1 MSSIE
6 TSSTAALED
15 LLRRNAAV
23 LLDVADR
30 SIRRG
35 LDTGKALAPDAG
47 DYAPELRR
55 HWASFVTLCIKGK
68 LRGCTGSAYAHQ
80 PLVSDVAE
88 NAFAAAFT
96 DSRFQPLAANEAAEM
111 GTEISL
117 LTAPEPMKFSSEAD
131 LLAQLVPRRDGLI
144 LKAGRRRGLFLPQ
157 VWQTLPEAGAFL
169 HQLKVKAGLDPDA
182 WPPDVEVERFEA
194 VKAARDDAG
203 AIPRRWTML

>member
-6 TSSTAALED
+6 ISSTEALED

-23 LLDVADR
+23 LLDVADD

-35 LDTGKALAPDAG
+35 LETGKAPVVAAG

-55 HWASFVTLCIKGK
+55 HAASFITLRIKGE
-68 LRGCTGSAYAHQ
+68 LRGCTGSAHAHQ
-80 PLVSDVAE
+80 SLVKDVVE

-96 DSRFQPLAANEAAEM
+96 DPRFRPLAANEAAEIR
-111 GTEISL
+111 TEISL
-117 LTAPEPMKFSSEAD
+117 LTVPEPLTFSSEAD
-131 LLAQLVPRRDGLI
+131 LLAQLVAGRDGLI
-144 LKAGRRRGLFLPQ
+144 LKADGRRGLFLPQ
-157 VWQTLPEAGAFL
+157 VWQTLPEAHDFL

-194 VKAARDDAG
+194 VKAARDG
-203 AIPRRWTML
+203 A

>member
-6 TSSTAALED
+6 ISSTEVLED
-15 LLRRNAAV
+15 LLRRNVAV
-23 LLDVADR
+23 LLDVADD

-35 LDTGKALAPDAG
+35 IETGTAPAVAAG

-55 HWASFVTLCIKGK
+55 HAASFITLRIKGE

-96 DSRFQPLAANEAAEM
+96 DSRFRPLAASEAAVM
-111 GTEISL
+111 RTEISL
-117 LTAPEPMKFSSEAD
+117 LTAPEPIKFSSEAD
-131 LLAQLVPRRDGLI
+131 LLAQLVAGRDGLI
-144 LKAGRRRGLFLPQ
+144 LKEGGQRGLFLPQ
-157 VWQTLPEAGAFL
+157 VWQTLPEASAFL
-169 HQLKVKAGLDPDA
+169 QQLKVKAGIDPDA

-194 VKAARDDAG
+194 VKVARDDA
-203 AIPRRWTML
+203 